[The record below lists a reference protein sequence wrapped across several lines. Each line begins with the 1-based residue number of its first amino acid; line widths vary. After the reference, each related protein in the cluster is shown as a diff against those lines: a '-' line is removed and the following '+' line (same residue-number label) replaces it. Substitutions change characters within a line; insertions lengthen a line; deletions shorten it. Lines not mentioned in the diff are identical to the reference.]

1 MIDTVLEIFHDYT
14 FQVVALG
21 SVMLGVISGVLGS
34 FAVLRKQ
41 SLLGDCVSHSALPG
55 VVLAFLTTGEKNGGI
70 LLLGA
75 LISGFLSAGIVTL
88 IGRHSKVKADAAQA
102 IVLSVFFGLGM
113 ALLTFSQNLPNANQA
128 GLKRF
133 IYGQASTMRRGD
145 VLLMLIVGGILIG
158 TVVLLWK
165 EFLLFT
171 FDSAYGE
178 TIGFSS
184 AKINAILTFLI
195 VCAILIG
202 LQTVGVILMSAMLI
216 TPAVAARQWTN
227 RLPKMVALAA
237 VFGAAA
243 GVGGTLIS
251 SIVPEMPTGPV
262 IVVCISA
269 IAVFSIFFAPRRGI
283 LARLIERARFR
294 SQLREASGGGR

>member
-1 MIDTVLEIFHDYT
+1 MIESLTVIFQDYT
-14 FQVVALG
+14 FQIVALG
-21 SVMLGVISGVLGS
+21 SAMLGIISGVLGS

-55 VVLAFLTTGEKNGGI
+55 VVLAFLSTGEKNSGI

-75 LISGFLSAGIVTL
+75 LVSGFLSAGFVTL
-88 IGRHSKVKADAAQA
+88 IGRNSKVKADAAQG
-102 IVLSVFFGLGM
+102 IILSVFFGLGM

-145 VLLMLIVGGILIG
+145 VFLMLIVGAILIG

-165 EFLLFT
+165 EFQLFT

-178 TIGFSS
+178 TLGFRSGR
-184 AKINAILTFLI
+184 INAILTFLI

-202 LQTVGVILMSAMLI
+202 LQTVGVVLMSAMLI

-227 RLPKMVALAA
+227 RLSWMVVLAA
-237 VFGAAA
+237 LFGAVA
-243 GVGGTLIS
+243 GVGGTLVS
-251 SIVPEMPTGPV
+251 SLVPEMPTGPV

-269 IAVFSIFFAPRRGI
+269 IAIFSVFFAPRRGI

-294 SQLREASGGGR
+294 KLLKAGAGGES

>member
-1 MIDTVLEIFHDYT
+1 MIETLTVIFQDYT
-14 FQVVALG
+14 FQIVALG
-21 SVMLGVISGVLGS
+21 SAMLGVISGVLGS

-55 VVLAFLTTGEKNGGI
+55 VVLAFLSTGEKNSVI

-75 LISGFLSAGIVTL
+75 LASGFLAAGFVTL
-88 IGRHSKVKADAAQA
+88 IGRNSKVKSDAAQG
-102 IVLSVFFGLGM
+102 IILSVFFGLGM

-145 VLLMLIVGGILIG
+145 VFLMLIVGAVLIG

-178 TIGFSS
+178 TLGFRS
-184 AKINAILTFLI
+184 ARINAILTFLI

-202 LQTVGVILMSAMLI
+202 LQTVGVVLMSAMLI
-216 TPAVAARQWTN
+216 TPAVAARQWTD
-227 RLPKMVALAA
+227 RLSWMVVLAA
-237 VFGAAA
+237 LFGAVA
-243 GVGGTLIS
+243 GVGGTLVS
-251 SIVPEMPTGPV
+251 SLVPEMPTGPV

-269 IAVFSIFFAPRRGI
+269 IAIFSVFFAPRRGI

-294 SQLREASGGGR
+294 KLLKAEIGGES

>member
-1 MIDTVLEIFHDYT
+1 MSGTLIAIFHDYT

-21 SVMLGVISGVLGS
+21 SAILGVISGALGC

-41 SLLGDCVSHSALPG
+41 SLLGDCVAHSALPG
-55 VVLAFLTTGEKNGGI
+55 VVLAFLSTGEKNSAI

-75 LISGFLSAGIVTL
+75 LLSGFLSAALVTL
-88 IGRHSKVKADAAQA
+88 IERNTKIKPDAAQA
-102 IVLSVFFGLGM
+102 IVLSTFFGLGM

-145 VLLMLIVGGILIG
+145 IFLMLVIGAVLIG
-158 TVVLLWK
+158 AVVLFWK
-165 EFLLFT
+165 EFTLFT

-178 TIGFSS
+178 TLGFRSGR
-184 AKINAILTFLI
+184 INAILTFLI
-195 VCAILIG
+195 VAAILIG

-227 RLPKMVALAA
+227 RLSTMVILAA
-237 VFGAAA
+237 IFGATG
-243 GVGGTLIS
+243 GVSGTLIS
-251 SIVPEMPTGPV
+251 SLVPNMPTGPV
-262 IVVCISA
+262 IVVCVSA
-269 IAVFSIFFAPRRGI
+269 IAVFSIIFAPRRGI

-294 SQLREASGGGR
+294 KEMIGKEG

>member
-1 MIDTVLEIFHDYT
+1 MIESLTVIFQDYT
-14 FQVVALG
+14 FQIVALG
-21 SVMLGVISGVLGS
+21 SAMLGIISGVLGS

-55 VVLAFLTTGEKNGGI
+55 VVLAFLSTGEKNSGI

-75 LISGFLSAGIVTL
+75 LVSGFLSAGFVTL
-88 IGRHSKVKADAAQA
+88 IGRNSKVKADAAQG
-102 IVLSVFFGLGM
+102 IILSVFFGLGM

-145 VLLMLIVGGILIG
+145 VFLMLIVGAILIG

-165 EFLLFT
+165 EFQLFT

-178 TIGFSS
+178 TLGFRSGR
-184 AKINAILTFLI
+184 INAILTFLI

-202 LQTVGVILMSAMLI
+202 LQTVGVVLMSAMLI

-227 RLPKMVALAA
+227 RLSWMVVLAA
-237 VFGAAA
+237 LFGAVA
-243 GVGGTLIS
+243 GVGGTLVS
-251 SIVPEMPTGPV
+251 SLVPEMPTGPV

-269 IAVFSIFFAPRRGI
+269 IAIFSVFFAPRRGI

-294 SQLREASGGGR
+294 KLLKAGVGGES

>member
-1 MIDTVLEIFHDYT
+1 
-14 FQVVALG
+14 
-21 SVMLGVISGVLGS
+21 
-34 FAVLRKQ
+34 
-41 SLLGDCVSHSALPG
+41 
-55 VVLAFLTTGEKNGGI
+55 
-70 LLLGA
+70 
-75 LISGFLSAGIVTL
+75 
-88 IGRHSKVKADAAQA
+88 
-102 IVLSVFFGLGM
+102 M

-145 VLLMLIVGGILIG
+145 VFLMLIVGAVLIG

-178 TIGFSS
+178 TLGFRS
-184 AKINAILTFLI
+184 ARINAILTFLI

-202 LQTVGVILMSAMLI
+202 LQTVGVVLMSAMLI
-216 TPAVAARQWTN
+216 TPAVAARQWTD
-227 RLPKMVALAA
+227 RLSWMVVLAA
-237 VFGAAA
+237 LFGAVA
-243 GVGGTLIS
+243 GVGGTLVS
-251 SIVPEMPTGPV
+251 SLVPEMSTGPV

-269 IAVFSIFFAPRRGI
+269 IAIFSVFFAPRRGI

-294 SQLREASGGGR
+294 KLLKAEIGGES

>member
-1 MIDTVLEIFHDYT
+1 MTETLTAIFHDYT

-21 SVMLGVISGVLGS
+21 SAMLGVISGALGC

-41 SLLGDCVSHSALPG
+41 SLLGDCVAHSALPG
-55 VVLAFLTTGEKNGGI
+55 VVLAFLSTGEKNSAI

-75 LISGFLSAGIVTL
+75 LLSGFLSAALVTL
-88 IGRHSKVKADAAQA
+88 IERNSKVKPDAAQA
-102 IVLSVFFGLGM
+102 IVLSIFFGLGM

-133 IYGQASTMRRGD
+133 IYGQASTMRRAD
-145 VLLMLIVGGILIG
+145 IFLMLAVGAVLIG
-158 TVVLLWK
+158 TVILLWK

-171 FDSAYGE
+171 FDSSYGE
-178 TIGFSS
+178 TLGFR
-184 AKINAILTFLI
+184 ANWINAILTFLI
-195 VCAILIG
+195 VAAILIG

-227 RLPKMVALAA
+227 RLSTMVILAA
-237 VFGAAA
+237 IFGAVG
-243 GVGGTLIS
+243 GVSGTLIS
-251 SIVPEMPTGPV
+251 SLVPNMPTGPV
-262 IVVCISA
+262 IVVCVSS
-269 IAVFSIFFAPRRGI
+269 IALFSLIFAPRRGI

-294 SQLREASGGGR
+294 NELRGKVKG